1 MKQLFFSLLAVAAM
15 ASCSKSELA
24 IRPEAVSDV
33 EIMAKS
39 NALSIDAD
47 ASSRAPFEGTID
59 NTNGNSLTAQ
69 VLASKTSGNYSTL
82 YNDPNATPAMS
93 DKMIFND
100 NGTTEVGFD
109 TKPAY
114 FPADGSKI
122 YLMGF
127 YPYTGWT
134 KRQNDD
140 NNDCHTFTITGK
152 EDLMV
157 AAEKGTDKAEAQNG
171 TFPTLEFKH
180 LLTKL
185 DITLVA
191 EDRAA
196 IDAWG
201 AVTDIYLSKAL
212 NANIKD
218 RVWVKYADATV
229 DFTVLNVPTDSLTC
243 YMMDATSGTA
253 TATDNAFSKQSVAL
267 TTTAAH
273 AAYVLATPVV
283 ATGTNDYT
291 LGVMTANHTEP
302 FMVKVNLKDIA
313 NATQAFTGDTAGK
326 AFAVTL
332 TFKAT
337 QIEAKATV
345 TEWVDGGTADEEIQ

>member
-24 IRPEAVSDV
+24 MRPEVIGDV

-39 NALSIDAD
+39 HALSIDAD

-59 NTNGNSLTAQ
+59 GTSNNSLTAQ
-69 VLASKTSGNYSTL
+69 VLASKTSGDYSTL
-82 YNDPNATPAMS
+82 YNDPNGTPAMS

-100 NGTTEVGFD
+100 NGTTQVGFD
-109 TKPAY
+109 TTPAY

-140 NNDCHTFTITGK
+140 NKDCHTFTITGK

-157 AAEKGTDKAEAQNG
+157 AAEKGTDKAEAQAG

-191 EDRAA
+191 EDQAA

-212 NANIKD
+212 DANIKD

-229 DFTVLNVPTDSLTC
+229 DFTVLNTPTESLAC
-243 YMMDATSGTA
+243 YTMDASSGTA
-253 TATDNAFSKQSVAL
+253 VATDTAFSTQTVAL
-267 TTTAAH
+267 TTTGAH
-273 AAYVLATPVV
+273 AAYVLATPVT

-291 LGVMTANHTEP
+291 LGVKTANHTDP
-302 FMVKVNLKDIA
+302 FVVKVNLKDIS
-313 NATQAFTGDTAGK
+313 NNTQAFTGDTAGK

-337 QIEAKATV
+337 EIEAKATV
-345 TEWVDGGTADEEIQ
+345 TEWVNGGTADEEIQ

>member
-24 IRPEAVSDV
+24 TRPEVLGTD
-33 EIMAKS
+33 EIKAKLF
-39 NALSIDAD
+39 ALSIDAD

-59 NTNGNSLTAQ
+59 ATSGNSLTAQ
-69 VLASKTSGNYSTL
+69 VLASKTSGDYSTL
-82 YNDPNATPAMS
+82 YNDPTSGMS
-93 DKMIFND
+93 DKMIFSD

-109 TKPAY
+109 TTPAY

-140 NNDCHTFTITGK
+140 NNDCHTFTLTGK

-157 AAEKGTDKAEAQNG
+157 AAEKGTDKAEAQAG

-185 DITLVA
+185 DIHLIA
-191 EDRAA
+191 EDQAA

-201 AVTDIYLSKAL
+201 DVTDIYLTKAL

-218 RVWVKYADATV
+218 RVWVKYSDATV
-229 DFTVLNVPTDSLTC
+229 DFTVLNTPTDSITC
-243 YMMDATSGTA
+243 YTMDATSGQA
-253 TATDNAFSKQSVAL
+253 VATDDAFSKQTLTL
-267 TTTAAH
+267 TTTSAH
-273 AAYVLATPVV
+273 SAYVLITPVI

-291 LGVMTANHTEP
+291 LGVKTANHTDP
-302 FMVKVNLKDIA
+302 FYVKVNLKDIA
-313 NATQAFTGDTAGK
+313 NSSNAFTGDTTGK
-326 AFAVTL
+326 SFAVTL

-337 QIEAKATV
+337 EIEAKATV